1 MDGVPD
7 ELFDAWTA
15 AVEREGERFGVL
27 AQELDAG
34 RTPVTGGLA
43 LPVPLTPGWTVADLI
58 AHVGAVQRRATT
70 AVRGA
75 GADPGPSSR
84 FPAPEGD
91 LHGWY
96 AIGLVEL
103 VAVLRST
110 DPDAPAW
117 PLSPAAAGR
126 ARDWARRLAS
136 ELLVHRLDVEDAAGL
151 PAGPVDPALAADAVD
166 ELLTVLLPRW
176 ADRDPLATAGA
187 RVVVTATDLDR
198 SWTVTIADGA
208 VQVTPGGADS
218 SDAQL
223 AGLAEQLV
231 RQVWGRPADVTTTG
245 DPAAVALLRTQQ

>member
-15 AVEREGERFGVL
+15 AVEREGERLGVV

-43 LPVPLTPGWTVADLI
+43 LPVPLTPGWTVADLLG
-58 AHVGAVQRRATT
+58 HVGAVQRRATT

-84 FPAPEGD
+84 FTAPDDD

-117 PLSPAAAGR
+117 PLSPTAAGR

-176 ADRDPLATAGA
+176 ADRDPLATARA

-198 SWTVTIADGA
+198 SWTVGITDGA
-208 VQVTPGGADS
+208 VQVTPGGTDRP
-218 SDAQL
+218 DAQL
-223 AGLAEQLV
+223 AGPAEQLV